1 MTDPIDPAL
10 YLLAPSTEAYRTNAA
25 PMLLSPDPSPEPSA
39 VDRPVSEDPHRLP
52 APAACPPPIDPMQN
66 HHSLESSSD
75 LLYDDAE
82 GETIRDKHIDD
93 TVNQVPLGL
102 ARVVIN
108 IQEHYASELEA
119 ERQKTEQLLAQNAM
133 MKQKMDEM
141 ERRIEMHV
149 VIMDGFVGFMRD
161 VKEGRF
167 AAGERAVPTELAIA
181 KHLGCEHA
189 EEVKTL
195 VSQGP
200 PESRLVSLSVER
212 PRLNEQTRPNYDE
225 ELQEE
230 EPFTLEDTTTRIT
243 SQWADAVEDS
253 FDQLPPTPDM
263 DTVPVRSTGRRA
275 PRRRNP
281 PLRVRRRA
289 RRSIGTASQRAPRL
303 EEAPTW
309 TAINATDSDHDT
321 AQSPAP
327 NLHLGAISEQEEDDG
342 DFDDGPALDDYAE
355 DEHSALVASRSS
367 SPSSSAESPPPTEGY
382 KPRYSVPRSVGYRY
396 ATGPP
401 GRRFKYHRMPK
412 TVALVW
418 TEWKHGL
425 HGNPAIEELERR
437 HGTTWR
443 LGTLQERKYASNY
456 VGVRQKIVRK
466 VEEMCEEGSIGVEE
480 ACWRLDERVDGRMQ
494 LLMAALR
501 KGEDPLEVIPKR
513 KKNGTG

>member
-1 MTDPIDPAL
+1 MP
-10 YLLAPSTEAYRTNAA
+10 
-25 PMLLSPDPSPEPSA
+25 
-39 VDRPVSEDPHRLP
+39 
-52 APAACPPPIDPMQN
+52 N

-243 SQWADAVEDS
+243 SQWVDAWTSSTKEEESTLASEAPSKAKHWDS
-253 FDQLPPTPDM
+253 IAK
-263 DTVPVRSTGRRA
+263 S
-275 PRRRNP
+275 
-281 PLRVRRRA
+281 
-289 RRSIGTASQRAPRL
+289 PRL

-327 NLHLGAISEQEEDDG
+327 NLHLGAIPEQEEDDG

-355 DEHSALVASRSS
+355 DEHSTFVASRSS
-367 SPSSSAESPPPTEGY
+367 SPSSSAESPPPAQDY

-425 HGNPAIEELERR
+425 HGNLAIEELERR

-466 VEEMCEEGSIGVEE
+466 VEEMCEEGGVGVEE

-513 KKNGTG
+513 RKNGAT

>member
-1 MTDPIDPAL
+1 MADPIDPAL
-10 YLLAPSTEAYRTNAA
+10 YSLTLNSDSYHGNAA
-25 PMLLSPDPSPEPSA
+25 PVLLSPGPSPEPST
-39 VDRPVSEDPHRLP
+39 VDHPASEDPHRRP
-52 APAACPPPIDPMQN
+52 APAASSRPIHPMLDHPSVELN
-66 HHSLESSSD
+66 PSLLD
-75 LLYDDAE
+75 TDTD
-82 GETIRDKHIDD
+82 GEATLENPVDD
-93 TVNQVPLGL
+93 TVDQVPLGL

-119 ERQKTEQLLAQNAM
+119 ERQRTGRLLAQNAM

-141 ERRIEMHV
+141 EKRIEMHV

-167 AAGERAVPTELAIA
+167 AIGKQSVPAELEIA

-189 EEVKTL
+189 TEVEEIASKGECK
-195 VSQGP
+195 SQTVNTSVG
-200 PESRLVSLSVER
+200 RL
-212 PRLNEQTRPNYDE
+212 RLDEQTRSYHHE
-225 ELQEE
+225 KLQEE
-230 EPFTLEDTTTRIT
+230 LVMVEDAATRV
-243 SQWADAVEDS
+243 SSRYVDAEDS

-263 DTVPVRSTGRRA
+263 YTAPVRSTGRRA

-281 PLRVRRRA
+281 PLRTRRR
-289 RRSIGTASQRAPRL
+289 RRLRVSPWRKPITERTRL
-303 EEAPTW
+303 WNP
-309 TAINATDSDHDT
+309 INVADGNHDEG
-321 AQSPAP
+321 QSSMPD
-327 NLHLGAISEQEEDDG
+327 LYLGAIPEQEEDEE
-342 DFDDGPALDDYAE
+342 DFDDEPVLDECAE
-355 DEHSALVASRSS
+355 DENSRSS
-367 SPSSSAESPPPTEGY
+367 SPSSSIESPPSAQDY

-466 VEEMCEEGSIGVEE
+466 VEEMCEEGGIGFEE
-480 ACWRLDERVDGRMQ
+480 ACRRLDRRVDGRMQ

-501 KGEDPLEVIPKR
+501 KGEDPLEVIPMR
-513 KKNGTG
+513 RNGTG

>member
-1 MTDPIDPAL
+1 MTDLIDPAL
-10 YLLAPSTEAYRTNAA
+10 YLLAPSNEVHPTNAV
-25 PMLLSPDPSPEPSA
+25 PMLLSPDPFPEPSA
-39 VDRPVSEDPHRLP
+39 VDRPVSEDPHRRP
-52 APAACPPPIDPMQN
+52 APAACSRSIDAIPN
-66 HHSLESSSD
+66 RPSLELDPD
-75 LLYDDAE
+75 LLYSDGE
-82 GETIRDKHIDD
+82 GEVIREKHIDD
-93 TVNQVPLGL
+93 AVNQAPLSL

-119 ERQKTEQLLAQNAM
+119 ERRTTEQLLAQNEI

-141 ERRIEMHV
+141 EKRIEMHV
-149 VIMDGFVGFMRD
+149 IIMDGFVGFMRD

-167 AAGERAVPTELAIA
+167 AVGERAALTELTIA

-189 EEVKTL
+189 EEVEALASKTR
-195 VSQGP
+195 
-200 PESRLVSLSVER
+200 PEPRLAHPRVER
-212 PRLNEQTRPNYDE
+212 PRLNEQTWPSYDE

-230 EPFTLEDTTTRIT
+230 PLMLEDTTTQIT
-243 SQWADAVEDS
+243 SQWVDSVEDS

-263 DTVPVRSTGRRA
+263 DTAPVRSTGRRA
-275 PRRRNP
+275 PRRRNL
-281 PLRVRRRA
+281 PLRA
-289 RRSIGTASQRAPRL
+289 RRQAKRSMRAASQRNPRL
-303 EEAPTW
+303 EEAATW
-309 TAINATDSDHDT
+309 TAINVSDSDHDT
-321 AQSPAP
+321 AQSSTPHF
-327 NLHLGAISEQEEDDG
+327 HLRAVPEQEEDDG
-342 DFDDGPALDDYAE
+342 DFDHDPAHDDYEE
-355 DEHSALVASRSS
+355 DEHSTLVASRSS
-367 SPSSSAESPPPTEGY
+367 TPSSSAESPPPAEGY

-425 HGNPAIEELERR
+425 HGNPAIEELERN

-466 VEEMCEEGSIGVEE
+466 VDEMCEEGEIGVEE
-480 ACWRLDERVDGRMQ
+480 ACSRLDERVDGRMQ

-501 KGEDPLEVIPKR
+501 KGEDPLEVIPIR
-513 KKNGTG
+513 RKNGAR

>member
-10 YLLAPSTEAYRTNAA
+10 YLLAPSDEAYHTNAA

-52 APAACPPPIDPMQN
+52 APAASRPIDPIPDQP
-66 HHSLESSSD
+66 SLELSPD
-75 LLYDDAE
+75 LSYAEDE
-82 GETIRDKHIDD
+82 GERNREIWIDKEAD
-93 TVNQVPLGL
+93 QVPLGL

-119 ERQKTEQLLAQNAM
+119 ERQRTEQLLMQNAM

-141 ERRIEMHV
+141 EKRIEMHV

-167 AAGERAVPTELAIA
+167 SVGEKAAPAELAIA
-181 KHLGCEHA
+181 RHLGREHA
-189 EEVKTL
+189 AEVETL
-195 VSQGP
+195 ASKSLPNLP
-200 PESRLVSLSVER
+200 PAHPSVER
-212 PRLNEQTRPNYDE
+212 PQLNEQTHSKYDE

-230 EPFTLEDTTTRIT
+230 EPLTLEDTTTRIR
-243 SQWADAVEDS
+243 SQWVDVGDP

-263 DTVPVRSTGRRA
+263 DTAPVRSTGRRA

-281 PLRVRRRA
+281 PLRIRRQVKRRVRAASRRNPITESS
-289 RRSIGTASQRAPRL
+289 RPWN
-303 EEAPTW
+303 P
-309 TAINATDSDHDT
+309 INVTDRDHDT
-321 AQSPAP
+321 GQSSTP
-327 NLHLGAISEQEEDDG
+327 NLDRGEIPEQEEDNAN
-342 DFDDGPALDDYAE
+342 FDDESILDVYVE
-355 DEHSALVASRSS
+355 DEHSTHIASRSS
-367 SPSSSAESPPPTEGY
+367 SPSLSAESPPPTEDY

-401 GRRFKYHRMPK
+401 NHRFKYHRMPK
-412 TVALVW
+412 TVFLVW

-425 HGNPAIEELERR
+425 HGNPAIEELERK

-466 VEEMCEEGSIGVEE
+466 VEEMCEQGGIGVEE

-501 KGEDPLEVIPKR
+501 KGEDPLEVIPVR
-513 KKNGTG
+513 RRNGTI